1 MLVVPSED
9 ELPARTHANTEF
21 NANKVFCVYDPED
34 GSTLSLEVAYTLA
47 RARVLMARDDADGLD
62 AVALRTEVERAIQAL
77 EEVRKIKV
85 QLTNASTGIENAR
98 GLVDTMADT
107 VRAHLAQVNALLDAA
122 EPEDGVVPVARRA
135 VVHGRV
141 QGVFFRDTVRRAAQ
155 QRGVAGWAA
164 NRPDGTVEVW
174 LEGEQ
179 DAVDSMLRVL
189 HDGPPRAEVE
199 RVDVDEVEPEGL
211 RGFETR

>member
-1 MLVVPSED
+1 
-9 ELPARTHANTEF
+9 
-21 NANKVFCVYDPED
+21 
-34 GSTLSLEVAYTLA
+34 
-47 RARVLMARDDADGLD
+47 
-62 AVALRTEVERAIQAL
+62 
-77 EEVRKIKV
+77 
-85 QLTNASTGIENAR
+85 
-98 GLVDTMADT
+98 
-107 VRAHLAQVNALLDAA
+107 
-122 EPEDGVVPVARRA
+122 VPVARRA

-155 QRGVAGWAA
+155 QRGVAGWAT

-199 RVDVDEVEPEGL
+199 RVDVDEVEPQGL
-211 RGFETR
+211 GGFEIR

>member
-1 MLVVPSED
+1 V
-9 ELPARTHANTEF
+9 
-21 NANKVFCVYDPED
+21 
-34 GSTLSLEVAYTLA
+34 G
-47 RARVLMARDDADGLD
+47 
-62 AVALRTEVERAIQAL
+62 
-77 EEVRKIKV
+77 
-85 QLTNASTGIENAR
+85 
-98 GLVDTMADT
+98 
-107 VRAHLAQVNALLDAA
+107 
-122 EPEDGVVPVARRA
+122 VARRA

-155 QRGVAGWAA
+155 QRGVSGWAS

-199 RVDVDEVEPEGL
+199 RVDVDEVQPQGL
-211 RGFETR
+211 GDFEIR